1 MANYKST
8 VFSEI
13 TTIADGIGY
22 KLGNMVSSL
31 VSLLAG
37 YALAF
42 VYCWQL
48 SLVLAALFPIM
59 LILGFVMS
67 KVCVYVGM
75 SGSFWKKNL
84 EDFLEFEF
92 DCELSNK

>member
-67 KVCVYVGM
+67 KVCVYGGGIRKLLGESFRRF
-75 SGSFWKKNL
+75 SGISIRLRVIK
-84 EDFLEFEF
+84 
-92 DCELSNK
+92 

>member
-67 KVCVYVGM
+67 KVCVYGAGVRKLLGESFRRF
-75 SGSFWKKNL
+75 SGI
-84 EDFLEFEF
+84 
-92 DCELSNK
+92 